1 MSTVLFVVGS
11 LDVLV
16 VMMVLVVVFRILR
29 SALRSERMG
38 NERREM
44 LREQQERLAHLR
56 KERELL
62 LEELRQ
68 ERGLHAEI
76 ERDWRESWVAQDNG

>member
-38 NERREM
+38 NERREI
-44 LREQQERLAHLR
+44 LREQQERLEYLR
-56 KERELL
+56 EQRELL

-68 ERGLHAEI
+68 ERRRHAEI
-76 ERDWRESWVAQDNG
+76 E

>member
-29 SALRSERMG
+29 SALRSEQMG

-44 LREQQERLAHLR
+44 LREQQERLEYLR
-56 KERELL
+56 KEREML
-62 LEELRQ
+62 LEKLRQ
-68 ERGLHAEI
+68 ERGPHAEI
-76 ERDWRESWVAQDNG
+76 E